1 MKTETK
7 VKFVLF
13 FLLLGGVTW
22 FLVSTY
28 QRREAEKAAAR
39 AEIEASVRAYE
50 QRKEKEK
57 KGVLMY
63 DRYCSD
69 LRSYGAADA
78 FVRPGTKILTYVV
91 RKGELSTNGYSVAK
105 TMYEDAIASGCYGLE
120 GCDVLELP
128 DSTCVGQYR
137 K

>member
-7 VKFVLF
+7 VKLALFV
-13 FLLLGGVTW
+13 LLLGGVAW

-28 QRREAEKAAAR
+28 QRRETEKAQARAEFEAAAR
-39 AEIEASVRAYE
+39 AAE
-50 QRKEKEK
+50 QREENEA

-63 DRYCSD
+63 DRYCRQ

-78 FVRPGTKILTYVV
+78 FVRPGTNILTYVV
-91 RKGELSTNGYSVAK
+91 RKGELSTSGYSVAK
-105 TMYEDAIASGCYGLE
+105 TMYEDAVASGCYGLE

-128 DSTCVGQYR
+128 DSTRVGRYR